1 MRLPFQNTS
10 FRAFHQIASS
20 SCKIL
25 FFISILSNTETM
37 AKQIS
42 CFLSNLVYTFV
53 NAVTLR
59 TSFGFVLEDT
69 IFKESFH
76 YALRSISNQFL
87 EASLNKRENLFLVS
101 MLISCSK

>member
-1 MRLPFQNTS
+1 MT
-10 FRAFHQIASS
+10 
-20 SCKIL
+20 
-25 FFISILSNTETM
+25 
-37 AKQIS
+37 KQIT

-59 TSFGFVLEDT
+59 TSFGFVSEDT
-69 IFKESFH
+69 IVKDSLH

-87 EASLNKRENLFLVS
+87 ETSFNKRENLFLYS